1 MGLLDQFANLNP
13 EQTQGLLAA
22 ASQIL
27 QQSGDPRRPFG
38 IGQAMGAGIE
48 AYQGSTEAARQR
60 KLQEAQQAQM
70 AQMRGLQMQDMQGGL
85 DDRARTRA
93 QEQSIA
99 NAARGAFRTPEQ
111 MASSLPGGPTN
122 ANAAQI
128 PNMKPGFDQDS
139 FIDQVMQ
146 IDPMRGLA
154 LRQQFAKQAPQIER
168 VEVAMRDGVPVR
180 VMTFKDGTE
189 RVSAFDPKADM
200 VEQNIGG
207 SIQWVDRN
215 RVQNGQSVK
224 RTLSPDSAAS
234 NALGWANYGLS
245 KERVGIEREAAA
257 NKAKNE
263 KAPTEFQ
270 GKSAAYGL
278 RATEADKILSDI
290 GGKYSPAAIN
300 SKQYMQDLPLVGGAA
315 GALSNLSLSDNDQ
328 KAEQAQRDFVNAVLR
343 QESGAAIAQ
352 PEFLN
357 AKRQYFPQPGDSDA
371 VIKQKSRNRSLAIQ
385 GLQTN
390 AGRAAMTA
398 APAPVESG
406 VPTDIIDLMN
416 KYGGD

>member
-1 MGLLDQFANLNP
+1 LKETTNEIVDGKTVKVNWYKDGSHEVISGMLPRDKLELANLGGKDVAYNP
-13 EQTQGLLAA
+13 YGLTVGQT
-22 ASQIL
+22 
-27 QQSGDPRRPFG
+27 F
-38 IGQAMGAGIE
+38 
-48 AYQGSTEAARQR
+48 QR
-60 KLQEAQQAQM
+60 TQ
-70 AQMRGLQMQDMQGGL
+70 
-85 DDRARTRA
+85 
-93 QEQSIA
+93 
-99 NAARGAFRTPEQ
+99 
-111 MASSLPGGPTN
+111 
-122 ANAAQI
+122 
-128 PNMKPGFDQDS
+128 
-139 FIDQVMQ
+139 
-146 IDPMRGLA
+146 
-154 LRQQFAKQAPQIER
+154 
-168 VEVAMRDGVPVR
+168 
-180 VMTFKDGTE
+180 
-189 RVSAFDPKADM
+189 
-200 VEQNIGG
+200 
-207 SIQWVDRN
+207 
-215 RVQNGQSVK
+215 
-224 RTLSPDSAAS
+224 SPDSAAS

-257 NKAKNE
+257 NKAKTE

-278 RATEADKILSDI
+278 RATEADKILNEIS
-290 GGKYSPAAIN
+290 GKYSPASIN

-315 GALSNLSLSDNDQ
+315 GALSNMSLSDNDQ

-343 QESGAAIAQ
+343 QESGAAIGQ

-398 APAPVESG
+398 APAPAESG